1 MRIKN
6 QLKWAMGG
14 VLGVLFFSLALA
26 QEDIA
31 KKAGVQPGW
40 HYWGIATLSVFL
52 LLLLVL
58 VFAQLGKSDPRISGN
73 SMIPLKKWWKVLDAK
88 FFTKAVAVEKEEDI
102 LLEHDYDGIREL
114 DNSLPPW
121 WKWGFYITVVV
132 AALYMFRFHIWKT
145 GPDPEQEYV
154 AEMKAAEK
162 QLEAHRKKAGGGVD
176 ETTVKMADAK
186 GIDAGKQIF
195 QKACFVCHGASGE
208 GGVGPNLTDQYWLH
222 GGSINDVFK
231 SIKYGIPDKGMQA
244 WEKTMSP
251 EDIQNI
257 SSYIL
262 SIVGTKPAN
271 AKAPQGELYTGD
283 AAKDSTVKDAV
294 TMRQ

>member
-14 VLGVLFFSLALA
+14 VVGVLFLSLALA

-31 KKAGVQPGW
+31 KRAGVQPGW
-40 HYWGIATLSVFL
+40 QYWGIATLALFL

-58 VFAQLGKSDPRISGN
+58 VLAQIGKTDPRVS
-73 SMIPLKKWWKVLDAK
+73 SHAFVPLKKWWQWMDAR
-88 FFTKAVAVEKEEDI
+88 FFTKAVAVEKEEHI
-102 LLEHDYDGIREL
+102 LLDHEYDGIREL
-114 DNSLPPW
+114 DNALPPW

-132 AALYMFRFHIWKT
+132 AVLYMFRYHVWKT
-145 GPDPEQEYV
+145 GLDPEQEYV
-154 AEMKAAEK
+154 AEMQAAAR
-162 QLEAHRKKAGGGVD
+162 QLEAHRQKAGGGVD
-176 ETTVKMADAK
+176 EKTVTMADAA
-186 GIDAGKQIF
+186 GIAAGKQIF

-208 GGVGPNLTDQYWLH
+208 GGVGPNLTDRYWLH

-251 EDIQNI
+251 EDIRNI
-257 SSYIL
+257 SSYIKSL
-262 SIVGTKPAN
+262 ESTNPAN
-271 AKAPQGELYTGD
+271 AKAPQGELYSG
-283 AAKDSTVKDAV
+283 AEQDSTAADV
-294 TMRQ
+294 TKR